1 MSRQIRKKSGTC
13 IYHIILRGIND
24 QKRSVFLCPSG
35 SKRPEVEQP
44 LCKAKNRP
52 RDYTAVPKS
61 TPAPLNVAF
70 KLSANEI
77 TSVDSTE
84 YYGAYIY

>member
-44 LCKAKNRP
+44 LCKAKPPGSLVNDLLQRK
-52 RDYTAVPKS
+52 DIQDAIKKGQKY
-61 TPAPLNVAF
+61 LG
-70 KLSANEI
+70 E
-77 TSVDSTE
+77 
-84 YYGAYIY
+84 